1 MSYTHAPGADKNFGM
16 RLTDVEARNAYDG
29 MACKRHKTMSTS
41 TKLLL
46 AALLV
51 GFAIHDAHADK
62 KTVCGI
68 TVNSSDELQTFR
80 RSLPAD
86 KFQFVELV
94 ERGRPDWLASACQQ
108 GIRCDVLLISGHY
121 DGRNEFYSQQVDVE
135 EFLPVDELER
145 VSCSASCPGLF
156 SQLKEVYLFGCNTLN
171 PETAHS
177 ASTEI
182 VRTLSSAGGAERMS
196 HLAGERHAESN
207 RDRMRSIFK
216 GVPVIYGFSAKA
228 PVGATAASMLY
239 RHFQADGIGDVGSGR
254 VSSKL
259 LGRFAANSMTV
270 ASGMTDADPRAAER
284 RQYCQFS
291 DDRLS
296 AAQKLDFV
304 HQLLNRDMADV
315 RVFLDRIEKHTASL
329 TAAQRQVADVAAALG
344 SISSDQST
352 RSRYLEFVRRADPP
366 AIRARL
372 IKLAGSLGWLS
383 PAEERSELMRMV
395 GDLLARDSVSPADAE
410 LVCTLN
416 QDRSLDPDLP
426 QLNLSA
432 SQTSKLSQATVLA
445 CLGSAEGRAR
455 MLAAATSPNP
465 SDVRLAQIYLRHRPI
480 ADPDE
485 LRDVTTSITRMRGSE
500 AQVLALEALSAHHL
514 TDPDS
519 LDALT
524 RLFAATDSASVQA
537 AVAGVLIRSD
547 YTAVDSPQLA
557 QLLRQHR
564 LKMVGSDLID
574 VLIRHLERRS

>member
-1 MSYTHAPGADKNFGM
+1 
-16 RLTDVEARNAYDG
+16 
-29 MACKRHKTMSTS
+29 MSTS

-46 AALLV
+46 AALLI
-51 GFAIHDAHADK
+51 GLATHNAHADK

-108 GIRCDVLLISGHY
+108 GIRCDVLVISGHY

-177 ASTEI
+177 RSTEI
-182 VRTLSSAGGAERMS
+182 VRTLSSEAGAERMS
-196 HLAGERHAESN
+196 HVAGERHAESN

-239 RHFQADGIGDVGSGR
+239 RHFQTDGIGDVGSGR
-254 VSSKL
+254 VSSRL
-259 LGRFAANSMTV
+259 LSRFAANSMTV

-284 RQYCQFS
+284 RQFCRFS

-296 AAQKLDFV
+296 VAQKLDFV
-304 HQLLNRDMADV
+304 HQILNRDTGDL
-315 RVFLDRIEKHTASL
+315 RVFLDRIEKYTTSL
-329 TAAQRQVADVAAALG
+329 TDAQRQVTDVASALAG
-344 SISSDQST
+344 IASDEQA
-352 RSRYLEFVRRADPP
+352 RSRYLDLVRRADPP

-395 GDLLARDSVSPADAE
+395 GDLLARDAVSPADAE

-416 QDRSLDPDLP
+416 QDRALDPDLA
-426 QLNLSA
+426 QLNLS
-432 SQTSKLSQATVLA
+432 SVQTTKLSQATVLA
-445 CLGSAEGRAR
+445 CLGSAEGHAR
-455 MLAAATSPNP
+455 MLAAATSPNAA
-465 SDVRLAQIYLRHRPI
+465 DVRLAQIYLRHRPI
-480 ADPDE
+480 ADTGE
-485 LRDVTTSITRMRGSE
+485 LRALTANITRMRGSE
-500 AQVLALEALSAHHL
+500 AQVLALEALSLHHL

-519 LDALT
+519 LEALAD
-524 RLFAATDSASVQA
+524 LFAATDSAGVQA

-547 YTAVDSPQLA
+547 YTAIDSPQLA

-564 LKMVGSDLID
+564 LKVAGGDLID